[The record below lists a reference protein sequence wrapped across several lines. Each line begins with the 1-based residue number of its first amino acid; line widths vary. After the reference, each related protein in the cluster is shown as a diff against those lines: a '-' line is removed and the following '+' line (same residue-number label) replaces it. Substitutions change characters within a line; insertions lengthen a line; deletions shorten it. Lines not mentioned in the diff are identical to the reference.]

1 MANVDIRVGKKDS
14 TFFSANPTLVLKNGQ
29 LIYNETTSEL
39 FIGDG
44 VTQLSSLVAI
54 NGGSSYTFG
63 NGLTESGG
71 TAKLGG
77 TLTEVTYIDGDKQ
90 FFIGQNTPLTEFSIN
105 VDNSGNNGVIII
117 DDSTSELK
125 FTNISQNTAFTRA
138 TSNTIRNTVTQG
150 SDLSEVKNTISET
163 ITNNGSNNNVVITD
177 SISSKGAVYASDY
190 SANFTPESL
199 VSKRYVDAN
208 IVQVNTSTIGS
219 AINGATDATPND
231 TDLVMSVESSVAK
244 KNTWT
249 QIKAFLK
256 TYFDTVYQ
264 AILVSGTNIKT
275 VGGVSVLGS
284 GDVATPTFT
293 NPIVGTQTQGD
304 NSTKAASTSYVDTA
318 IGAITVRRIHNYQNT
333 DSTTTGSTN
342 ETVLANL
349 KVTGGAMGNNGVL
362 SVESFQCKSGTA
374 GTLSWKYYVST
385 VSTNTVGNTGV
396 PTSSTQIGAG
406 TQSATTLTG
415 GRYLR
420 KMANKNSASTQ
431 FMLPTAVT
439 ANSDYSSTSIARN
452 AININTANDFYVVV
466 TATLAN
472 SADTAILSDIQLNID
487 KP

>member
-1 MANVDIRVGKKDS
+1 MAIVNGSIQIAKKDS
-14 TFFSANPTLVLKNGQ
+14 TWFTANASEVLLDGQ
-29 LIYNETTSEL
+29 LVFNETTSEL

-54 NGGSSYTFG
+54 NGGGSQDLASVLGFG
-63 NGLTESGG
+63 NSTGEINITSDDTFSKLVIESGEASIKYDNG
-71 TAKLGG
+71 
-77 TLTEVTYIDGDKQ
+77 VDPITYI
-90 FFIGQNTPLTEFSIN
+90 SAIN
-105 VDNSGNNGVIII
+105 GVAELVNNNNGGYIGSYLGS
-117 DDSTSELK
+117 ST
-125 FTNISQNTAFTRA
+125 IAH
-138 TSNTIRNTVTQG
+138 
-150 SDLSEVKNTISET
+150 DLLINLNSLSVKK
-163 ITNNGSNNNVVITD
+163 NNVEIATVND
-177 SISSKGAVYASDY
+177 
-190 SANFTPESL
+190 
-199 VSKRYVDAN
+199 

-231 TDLVMSVESSVAK
+231 TDLVMSVDTSVAK

-362 SVESFQCKSGTA
+362 SVESFQCKSGSA
-374 GTLSWKYYVST
+374 GSLSWKYYVST

-431 FMLPTAVT
+431 FMIPTAVT
-439 ANSDYSSTSIARN
+439 ANSDYTSTSITRN